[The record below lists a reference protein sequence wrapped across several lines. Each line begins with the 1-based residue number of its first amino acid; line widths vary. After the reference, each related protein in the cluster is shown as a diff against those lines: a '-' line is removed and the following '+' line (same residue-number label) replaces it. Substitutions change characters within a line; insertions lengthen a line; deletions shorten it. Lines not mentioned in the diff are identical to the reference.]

1 MHWSPTPGPPSLPT
15 PVALP
20 SFLLH
25 HHHTPAFFTHYLRDA
40 RQAFGTK
47 QDPSPLQPA
56 TFKTP
61 QIKVMRQTEE
71 AHTDSRTVL
80 TLSSNDIS
88 GEEEHWQSMLSSG
101 AGLQVPS
108 GRGAST
114 GKALW
119 SPSPQQGSLRLNL
132 PAELCPSLERERP
145 SFPGT
150 TGAGGCQ
157 KVPSHPPPPPPPAS
171 RFPVSFLFSSACH
184 AVGEAWRVWFM
195 LPVTECCFTQEGT
208 GGHTLFLIKTTISV
222 ETSLCDL
229 FI

>member
-1 MHWSPTPGPPSLPT
+1 M
-15 PVALP
+15 ALP

-101 AGLQVPS
+101 AGLPPS
-108 GRGAST
+108 TFWKGCIHRKGPVESITPA
-114 GKALW
+114 GK
-119 SPSPQQGSLRLNL
+119 PQ
-132 PAELCPSLERERP
+132 AELASRTVSQLREGKTILPRNYRGWRMP
-145 SFPGT
+145 EGS
-150 TGAGGCQ
+150 Q
-157 KVPSHPPPPPPPAS
+157 PPPHHHPQ
-171 RFPVSFLFSSACH
+171 L
-184 AVGEAWRVWFM
+184 VGS
-195 LPVTECCFTQEGT
+195 P
-208 GGHTLFLIKTTISV
+208 
-222 ETSLCDL
+222 
-229 FI
+229 